1 MKKLITM
8 MIAVLIIAFSCFTAF
23 AKVQSPV
30 ATKSVSG
37 GGGGGSSSTVTSPKT
52 GSDDAL
58 VYALIAASVVGC
70 GVASVA
76 LAKTAKKD

>member
-30 ATKSVSG
+30 ATKSV
-37 GGGGGSSSTVTSPKT
+37 GGGGSSSTVTSPKT

>member
-30 ATKSVSG
+30 ATKSV
-37 GGGGGSSSTVTSPKT
+37 GGGSSSTVTSPKT